1 MSSNDYK
8 KLKPYAA
15 RVEYLAFKDEIME
28 LINEGYSY
36 SEIHRILYQAKKI
49 KMTYRTLVYNIKKNV
64 EKISDKKI
72 DIIKDNEEK
81 ISNNKEKIKEEKNNI
96 SQNNIYEKSTNNK
109 IIEIKDKNKKVETCI
124 DTDKLI

>member
-15 RVEYLAFKDEIME
+15 RVEYLACKDEIME

-36 SEIHRILYQAKKI
+36 SEIHRILYQDEKI

-64 EKISDKKI
+64 EQISDKKTS
-72 DIIKDNEEK
+72 DIKNNNKNVTNKSNEE
-81 ISNNKEKIKEEKNNI
+81 EIKEEK
-96 SQNNIYEKSTNNK
+96 
-109 IIEIKDKNKKVETCI
+109 IIFYKTIFLKNQLIIK
-124 DTDKLI
+124 